1 MRAAKLAGI
10 LTLSILGT
18 SLMLFSFT
26 AWGHTGPEN
35 TAETKMAAGDEL
47 SDHGQF
53 EDAIARWKD
62 AESAFHKSKDSAGE
76 IRALL
81 QQAAGYQSL
90 GQHRL
95 ALVAL
100 NTADVL
106 AADSRD
112 SHAAAEAKA
121 ARGALCIFSRESGNA
136 EGLLRESLKSAREA
150 RDTALAA
157 KIQNNLGIL
166 LSAQGHTPE
175 ALAAFE
181 SAIRDGDPELVAKA
195 RKNMADAAFAAQ
207 DYARAERFANQAA
220 EAAAALPDGHEKAFL
235 LVGVAELLQ
244 QIFVDSPEHH
254 NALRAKAFRLDEDA
268 ASIAEKSSDRT
279 AQAFA
284 LGEEGALYEFEKR
297 YPEALTLTRRAV
309 FIAQQAQNA
318 DTLYRWEWQTGR
330 LLAKEGQR
338 DAAIQAY
345 RRTIATLQTI
355 RNDIAIRHGNPN
367 AHSSFREA
375 VGAVYFEL
383 ADLLL
388 QRANEVKGDAEG
400 QKLLH
405 EARDT
410 AEMLKA
416 AELEDYFQDDCVNLL
431 KSKIRKV
438 ENISPTAAVIYII
451 PLPNRTELLVS
462 LASGRLERF
471 KADVSDEKLTETV
484 RLFRLNLEDRATD
497 SYLEQGQQLY
507 RWLIQPLE
515 PLMARAGLDTMV
527 FVPDGAL
534 RTVPMAALHDGE
546 HFLIEKYAV
555 AVTPG
560 LELMETKAAERVQPL
575 VMVRGLSEARDGFP
589 PLVNVPEE
597 VAEIKKLYAGSDA
610 LMNERFVHDATGESL
625 KKEPFTI
632 VHIASHGHFDDD
644 VRKSFV
650 LTFDKH
656 LTLDDLETYIRPGQ
670 LRDHPLDLLT
680 LSACQTAAGDDRAAL
695 GLAGIAVKAGARS
708 AFATLWS
715 VNDAASTQLVGDF
728 YSELTTH
735 PQWSKAQALQAAQK
749 KLLVQYRYG
758 HPCYWAPYLIIGNWL

>member
-10 LTLSILGT
+10 LALFSV
-18 SLMLFSFT
+18 SLMQSSFT
-26 AWGHTGPEN
+26 AWGRTEN
-35 TAETKMAAGDEL
+35 AAETKMEAGEAL
-47 SDHGQF
+47 SDRGQF
-53 EDAIARWKD
+53 EDAVARWKE
-62 AESAFHKSKDSAGE
+62 AERAFRKSKDASGE

-81 QQAAGYQSL
+81 QEASAYQAL
-90 GQHRL
+90 GQHHL
-95 ALVAL
+95 AVTAL
-100 NTADVL
+100 NSAGAL
-106 AADSRD
+106 ARDSRD
-112 SHAAAEAKA
+112 AHADAEVKA
-121 ARGALCIFSRESGNA
+121 ARGALCIFSREAVNA
-136 EGLLRESLKSAREA
+136 EPLLRESLEAARAE

-166 LSAQGHTPE
+166 LSAQGHATE
-175 ALAAFE
+175 AMAAFE
-181 SAIRDGDPELVAKA
+181 TAVRDGDPELVAKA

-207 DYARAERFANQAA
+207 EYARAEHLANEAA

-254 NALRAKAFRLDEDA
+254 NALRTQAFRLDQEA
-268 ASIAEKSSDRT
+268 ENIAEKSGDRT

-284 LGEEGALYEFEKR
+284 LGDEGALYEFEKR

-309 FIAQQAQNA
+309 FIAQQAQSA

-330 LLAKEGQR
+330 LLAKQGER
-338 DAAIQAY
+338 EAAIQAY

-367 AHSSFREA
+367 AHSSFRDA
-375 VGAVYFEL
+375 VGAVYYEL

-388 QRANEVKGDAEG
+388 QRADEVKDDGEV
-400 QKLLH
+400 QTLLH

-438 ENISPTAAVIYII
+438 ENISPKAAVIYII

-471 KADVSDEKLTETV
+471 KAEVSDEKLTETV

-507 RWLIQPLE
+507 GWLIKPLE
-515 PLMARAGLDTMV
+515 PLMTKAGLDTMV

-575 VMVRGLSEARDGFP
+575 VMIRGLSEARDGFP

-597 VAEIKKLYAGSDA
+597 VAEIKKLYSKSDA
-610 LMNERFVHDATGESL
+610 LMNEQFVHDATGDTL
-625 KKEPFTI
+625 RKEHFTI

-644 VRKSFV
+644 VHNSFV
-650 LTFDKH
+650 LTYDKH
-656 LTLDDLETYIRPGQ
+656 LTLNDLEAYIRPGQ

-728 YSELTTH
+728 YTELTTH
-735 PQWSKAQALQAAQK
+735 PEWSKAQALQAAQK
-749 KLLVQYRYG
+749 KLLVQYRYA